1 MATMNPLLCLR
12 QAFRSMGAEA
22 ERADEAADAIHSNS
36 YSRQESDLRHHQMM
50 TEVRQ
55 YMAETRN
62 QILLGTLVIAGILG
76 TILTIA
82 IAVFD

>member
-1 MATMNPLLCLR
+1 
-12 QAFRSMGAEA
+12 
-22 ERADEAADAIHSNS
+22 
-36 YSRQESDLRHHQMM
+36 MM

-62 QILLGTLVIAGILG
+62 QILLGTLLIAGILG

>member
-1 MATMNPLLCLR
+1 
-12 QAFRSMGAEA
+12 MGAEA
-22 ERADEAADAIHSNS
+22 ERADEAADAIDNHS
-36 YSRQESDLRHHQMM
+36 YSRRESDLRHHQMM

-62 QILLGTLVIAGILG
+62 QILLGTLLIAGILG

>member
-1 MATMNPLLCLR
+1 MATMNPILRLR
-12 QAFRSMGAEA
+12 QAFRSMGAES
-22 ERADEAADAIHSNS
+22 ERADEAADAIDSHS
-36 YSRQESDLRHHQMM
+36 YSRHESDLRHHQMM

-62 QILLGTLVIAGILG
+62 QILLGTLLIAGILG
-76 TILTIA
+76 TILPIA